1 MPGLSFSNQNQG
13 RRPGGWLAPVVLI
26 LVSVVLVTVSARVG
40 NTGAFAA
47 VRGVVHSVQSPL
59 QQATSALSAPFKS
72 IGNGSGASSMSADD
86 VASLQSENQQL
97 RALVS
102 QLEEYRQQ
110 DQRLNS
116 LMGLSDTYAL
126 QTVSATAVS
135 TKSGWEQT
143 ATISAGSAN
152 GVQVGMGVMSS
163 CGLYGQV
170 ISVTENNAVV
180 RLITDANSSVSAMIQ
195 GTRSTGIVTGS
206 YDGTL
211 TMSYV
216 NSDSAPGEGDVV
228 ITSGEGGSYPR
239 GIILGTVSSV
249 ERDSSKLYYNLTVQP
264 IYSIM
269 ACEEVLVLT
278 GNEDA
283 TASLLNKTL
292 LEQVIN
298 GSYGQASTDGTSSG
312 SGSGSAAD
320 SGADSG
326 SGSESSSGSGSES
339 GSGSSSSSGSSSG
352 SSGESSGSGDD
363 ASSKSSKNTK
373 NTKSTKSSSSSSSS
387 KVNNGDEAGGE

>member
-40 NTGAFAA
+40 NTGALAA

-59 QQATSALSAPFKS
+59 QQATSALSMPFKS
-72 IGNGSGASSMSADD
+72 IGSDSGAASSMSADD
-86 VASLQSENQQL
+86 VAALQSENQQL

-116 LMGLSDTYAL
+116 LMGLSDTYGL
-126 QTVSATAVS
+126 QTVSATAIS

-180 RLITDANSSVSAMIQ
+180 RLITDANSSVSAMVQ

-228 ITSGEGGSYPR
+228 ITSGDGGTYPR
-239 GIILGTVSSV
+239 GIILGTVSNV

-264 IYSIM
+264 IYSLM

-278 GNEDA
+278 GNEDS

-292 LEQVIN
+292 LEQVIEGTYSQESTD
-298 GSYGQASTDGTSSG
+298 GSDSTDGT
-312 SGSGSAAD
+312 D
-320 SGADSG
+320 STDSTD
-326 SGSESSSGSGSES
+326 SMDSTDSTD
-339 GSGSSSSSGSSSG
+339 SSGSSDG
-352 SSGESSGSGDD
+352 KSSSDD
-363 ASSKSSKNTK
+363 AKSSKSST
-373 NTKSTKSSSSSSSS
+373 SSKSSSDSS
-387 KVNNGDEAGGE
+387 KVNNGDAKDGE

>member
-13 RRPGGWLAPVVLI
+13 RRPGGWIVPVVLI

-40 NTGAFAA
+40 NTGAIAA

-59 QQATSALSAPFKS
+59 QQATSALSTPFKS
-72 IGNGSGASSMSADD
+72 IGNSNASSSMSADD
-86 VASLQSENQQL
+86 VAALQSENQQL

-116 LMGLSDTYAL
+116 LMGLSDTYGL
-126 QTVSATAVS
+126 QTVSATAIS

-143 ATISAGSAN
+143 ATIDAGSSS

-180 RLITDANSSVSAMIQ
+180 RLVSDASSSVSAMIQ

-211 TMSYV
+211 TMRYV

-228 ITSGEGGSYPR
+228 ITSGEGGTYPR

-264 IYSIM
+264 IYNLR

-278 GNEDA
+278 GNEDS
-283 TASLLNKTL
+283 TASVLNKTL
-292 LEQVIN
+292 LEQVIS
-298 GSYGQASTDGTSSG
+298 GTYGQESTDGDSSSNTDSASG
-312 SGSGSAAD
+312 SGSDSSSGS
-320 SGADSG
+320 DSG
-326 SGSESSSGSGSES
+326 SNGESGSGEGSSSSAKASGSDSSSGSGSSDE
-339 GSGSSSSSGSSSG
+339 
-352 SSGESSGSGDD
+352 DT
-363 ASSKSSKNTK
+363 SSKSSKSTK
-373 NTKSTKSSSSSSSS
+373 NS
-387 KVNNGDEAGGE
+387 KVNNGDEAGE